1 MIYWLNEITAAAS
14 LVVLA
19 LCARGFVPW
28 ILLGSARDA
37 RTWVTL
43 MALVGPSFG
52 FFRMAYWDIYRPLRA
67 YLLDGQMV
75 VGSLEG
81 TLINSAFNLGA
92 GITGFCGLLAL
103 YYAIPTRR
111 RAGWNIFTAP
121 FYPDGFRIG
130 LWRRK
135 GE

>member
-1 MIYWLNEITAAAS
+1 MIYWLNEITAAIS
-14 LVVLA
+14 VGILM

-28 ILLGSARDA
+28 ILLGSPRDP

-43 MALVGPSFG
+43 MALVGPTFG

-67 YLLDGQMV
+67 YLLEGRMV

-81 TLINSAFNLGA
+81 TLINAGFNIG
-92 GITGFCGLLAL
+92 TGLTGLCGLLAL
-103 YYAIPTRR
+103 YFAIPPERR
-111 RAGWNIFTAP
+111 TGWTIFTAP
-121 FYPDGFRIG
+121 FYPEGFRIG

-135 GE
+135 GD